1 MSEARRR
8 VAPAS
13 GGAALRELRDE
24 RAAAYRAAMFAPQG
38 AELPPSSSSRL
49 ARAGGTP
56 ASSPFASL
64 RRFLAKHRFL
74 LSLLATLA
82 VLILTRPGAASFAAY
97 VRHRRDRV
105 AMGLGRASRAFLES
119 AIGLD
124 ARVRSYGVVAFAE
137 HAGEPHVGL
146 LLSWFPLP
154 PTARAAIQSLDPSD
168 PGSETR
174 AFAALCLL
182 AAVGADVV
190 LAAEGAARHLA
201 CPPSLAALRAR
212 PHAPIASL
220 FYHRTSR
227 DVLSV
232 LAVCHVAYPDLQA
245 LLGRGRAAA
254 VFLLGGACA
263 NVAAAWFVA
272 WFARVG
278 GASAGRVSSSSAY
291 VPPPWAPRGPYA
303 HGAHG
308 AVCAV
313 LGCLAAAAREGGGWR
328 GGLFAGFQRRRRAT
342 WAVFGA
348 EVDASRALF
357 ATLAV
362 RALGGLG
369 DVRAW
374 SSGVGAAMGWYARCW
389 NVV

>member
-38 AELPPSSSSRL
+38 AELPPSSSSRR

-82 VLILTRPGAASFAAY
+82 VLTLTRPGAASFAAY
-97 VRHRRDRV
+97 VRHRRGRV

-137 HAGEPHVGL
+137 HAGEPHIGL

-174 AFAALCLL
+174 AFASLCLL
-182 AAVGADVV
+182 AAVCADVL
-190 LAAEGAARHLA
+190 LAER
-201 CPPSLAALRAR
+201 R
-212 PHAPIASL
+212 
-220 FYHRTSR
+220 
-227 DVLSV
+227 LS
-232 LAVCHVAYPDLQA
+232 QRK
-245 LLGRGRAAA
+245 LLSF
-254 VFLLGGACA
+254 FL
-263 NVAAAWFVA
+263 
-272 WFARVG
+272 
-278 GASAGRVSSSSAY
+278 
-291 VPPPWAPRGPYA
+291 
-303 HGAHG
+303 
-308 AVCAV
+308 
-313 LGCLAAAAREGGGWR
+313 
-328 GGLFAGFQRRRRAT
+328 
-342 WAVFGA
+342 
-348 EVDASRALF
+348 
-357 ATLAV
+357 
-362 RALGGLG
+362 
-369 DVRAW
+369 
-374 SSGVGAAMGWYARCW
+374 
-389 NVV
+389 